1 MNYTIKDV
9 LDKLIEIEINMSS
22 IYDHISNLQ
31 FDKEYINFKI
41 LAKVMC
47 NEEKRHADYF
57 KQIRNDILVDE
68 NIEIDFLTYDK
79 ISALIYEFVN
89 KMHEF
94 NKYSVKEFLK
104 DIFNFEKENVA
115 LLIYIKGKIAKTSL
129 SINSTNYKILS
140 KLIDEEN
147 RHVKNIGEYL

>member
-22 IYDHISNLQ
+22 IYEHISNLQ
-31 FDKEYINFKI
+31 FDEKYMNLKV

-47 NEEKRHADYF
+47 NEERRHAAYF
-57 KQIRNDILVDE
+57 KQIKNDISADE

-79 ISALIYEFVN
+79 ISTLIYEFAN
-89 KMHEF
+89 KIHEF

-129 SINSTNYKILS
+129 SVNSTNYKILS
-140 KLIDEEN
+140 QLIDEEN
-147 RHVKNIGEYL
+147 EHVKNIGKYL

>member
-22 IYDHISNLQ
+22 IYEHISNLQ
-31 FDKEYINFKI
+31 FDEEYINLKI

-57 KQIRNDILVDE
+57 KQIKNDISVDE

-89 KMHEF
+89 KIHEF

-129 SINSTNYKILS
+129 SVNSINYKVLS

-147 RHVKNIGEYL
+147 KHVKNIGKYL

>member
-9 LDKLIEIEINMSS
+9 LDKLIEIEINMTS
-22 IYDHISNLQ
+22 IYEHISNLQ
-31 FDKEYINFKI
+31 FDEEYMNLKI
-41 LAKVMC
+41 LSKVMC
-47 NEEKRHADYF
+47 NEERRHAVYF
-57 KQIRNDILVDE
+57 KQIKNDISADE

-79 ISALIYEFVN
+79 ISTLIYEFVN
-89 KMHEF
+89 KIHEF

-129 SINSTNYKILS
+129 SVNSTNYKILS
-140 KLIDEEN
+140 QLIEEEN
-147 RHVKNIGEYL
+147 EHVKNISKYL

>member
-22 IYDHISNLQ
+22 IYEHISNLQ
-31 FDKEYINFKI
+31 FDEEYMNLKT

-47 NEEKRHADYF
+47 NEERRHVVYF
-57 KQIRNDILVDE
+57 KQIKNDISADE

-79 ISALIYEFVN
+79 ISTLIYEFTN
-89 KMHEF
+89 KIREF

-115 LLIYIKGKIAKTSL
+115 LLIYIKGKIAKNSL
-129 SINSTNYKILS
+129 TINSTNYKILS

-147 RHVKNIGEYL
+147 KHVKNIGEYL